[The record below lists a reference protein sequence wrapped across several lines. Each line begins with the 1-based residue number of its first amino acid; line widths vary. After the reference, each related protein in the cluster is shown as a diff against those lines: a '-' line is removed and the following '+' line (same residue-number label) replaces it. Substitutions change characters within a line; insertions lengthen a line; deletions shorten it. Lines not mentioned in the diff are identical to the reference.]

1 MIKKIFTIAAVV
13 SALSF
18 TSAVASSRLDEA
30 LDLSPEPKAEEV
42 AGAPEKPKEDTT
54 LITCLSCTEPEQR
67 ALEFFQTKGGVR
79 DKYALAMIMGSI
91 KQESRFQPTVC
102 EGGFLTSWRGC
113 TRGGFGLIQFTSS
126 HRYHGLANYA
136 WRTGQQPESMKAQL
150 EYIITEPEWLNAA
163 AIFKQE
169 GLPMYSYERAGYI
182 WLGYGIKG
190 NRTWY
195 ANQYV
200 KQLT

>member
-1 MIKKIFTIAAVV
+1 MIKNIFTIAAVV
-13 SALSF
+13 STLSV

-30 LDLSPEPKAEEV
+30 LDLTPEPKVEEV
-42 AGAPEKPKEDTT
+42 AGASEKPKEDTT
-54 LITCLSCTEPEQR
+54 LIKCLTCTKPEQK
-67 ALEFFQTKGGVR
+67 ALKFFQTKGGVR

-126 HRYHGLANYA
+126 HRYHGLARYA
-136 WRTGQQPESMKAQL
+136 WRTGQQPESMDAQL

-169 GLPMYSYERAGYI
+169 GLPMYNYERAGYI

-200 KQLT
+200 KQFA